1 MLSRRVVMAMAA
13 AQAGKMM
20 MLTESRCN
28 VHIACMGTKT
38 ISLKDE
44 AYNRLKAAR
53 RYSDESFS
61 EVVLRA
67 TWPEDTITAKAFLA
81 LLDSRRTHLR
91 PETLDRI
98 EELKLQDQPPEDK
111 WAGR

>member
-1 MLSRRVVMAMAA
+1 M
-13 AQAGKMM
+13 
-20 MLTESRCN
+20 CN
-28 VHIACMGTKT
+28 VHIAQMGTKT

-44 AYNRLKAAR
+44 AYSRLKAAR
-53 RYSDESFS
+53 RYPDESFS

-81 LLDSRRTHLR
+81 LLGARRSHLR
-91 PETLDRI
+91 ADELDRTDAI
-98 EELKLQDQPPEDK
+98 KERDQPPEDK

>member
-1 MLSRRVVMAMAA
+1 M
-13 AQAGKMM
+13 AQAGDSTLVGYLTCAIDT
-20 MLTESRCN
+20 MLCN
-28 VHIACMGTKT
+28 VHIAQMGTKT

-53 RYSDESFS
+53 RYPDESFS

-81 LLDSRRTHLR
+81 LHGPRRVHLR
-91 PETLDRI
+91 PDELDRT
-98 EELKLQDQPPEDK
+98 EALKQQERPPEDK

>member
-1 MLSRRVVMAMAA
+1 
-13 AQAGKMM
+13 
-20 MLTESRCN
+20 
-28 VHIACMGTKT
+28 MGTKT

-44 AYNRLKAAR
+44 AYKRLKAAR
-53 RYSDESFS
+53 RYPDESFS

-81 LLDSRRTHLR
+81 LLDSRRSHLR
-91 PETLDRI
+91 TDELDRT
-98 EELKLQDQPPEDK
+98 EALKAHDRPAEDK

>member
-1 MLSRRVVMAMAA
+1 M
-13 AQAGKMM
+13 
-20 MLTESRCN
+20 
-28 VHIACMGTKT
+28 HITRMGTKT

-44 AYNRLKAAR
+44 AYRRLKTAR
-53 RYSDESFS
+53 RYPDESFS

-81 LLDSRRTHLR
+81 LLNSRRPRLR
-91 PETLDRI
+91 ADELDRI
-98 EELKLQDQPPEDK
+98 EALNKSDRPAEDK